1 MKYSLTF
8 WYFFFKI
15 AFFVKSIFYSIQV
28 SLNLFLKVSC
38 SIMVNILLFPINSG
52 QVPVDYCAIIGFSQ
66 LSSGQFFLG
75 CDWFWSVLR
84 FSNRVVINF
93 DKINYDLVTK
103 AQNWLLNSSFRF
115 NKNSRICVNDNVT
128 CFSFKIY
135 FPTEL
140 YSKIRL

>member
-1 MKYSLTF
+1 MKCYRRC
-8 WYFFFKI
+8 KI
-15 AFFVKSIFYSIQV
+15 YTSNSSYLDVKIILRLNEIFTNVLILFLKMFFFVKSLFYSIQV

-66 LSSGQFFLG
+66 LSSDQFFLG

-103 AQNWLLNSSFRF
+103 AQN
-115 NKNSRICVNDNVT
+115 
-128 CFSFKIY
+128 
-135 FPTEL
+135 
-140 YSKIRL
+140 